1 MIMPNMNRFSTVLA
15 IALLAAPAFAA
26 PADSTKQY
34 DSGYHTMARL
44 ADDLYRALPKEKR
57 VGLLARP
64 ILLDNIKTPYLQ
76 PGAQAKDGTNLH
88 AVFVS
93 PALFEVLNYI
103 SHARAVESADNGFF
117 AKAVNSLACDNGDKG
132 LAPLYQPTHEKSW
145 AFNTMNWQLGY
156 FNQMAAGLMAIEM
169 AHHHLG
175 HYSKYTGQLGD
186 PKKPAPLYSVLSQ
199 KEWREAVLTG
209 SRHALDCG
217 LAPEGLIVL
226 FDAISRM
233 PQRPSWAVHLM
244 PPTAEVSILRLE
256 LKRVEASFFDA
267 RSSAREE
274 FKWSW

>member
-1 MIMPNMNRFSTVLA
+1 MIMPNMNRFSTALV
-15 IALLAAPAFAA
+15 IALLAAAAFAA
-26 PADSTKQY
+26 PAEPTKQY
-34 DSGYHTMARL
+34 DSGYQTMARL
-44 ADDLYRALPKEKR
+44 GDDLYRALPKEKR
-57 VGLLARP
+57 ATLLARP
-64 ILLDNIKTPYLQ
+64 VLLDNIKLPYLQ

-103 SHARAVESADNGFF
+103 SHARAVDSVDDGFF

-132 LAPLYQPTHEKSW
+132 LPPLYQPTHEKSW
-145 AFNTMNWQLGY
+145 AFNTMNGQLSY

-169 AHHHLG
+169 AHYHLG
-175 HYSKYTGQLGD
+175 HYSKYAGQLGD
-186 PKKPAPLYSVLSQ
+186 SKKPAPLYSVLSQ

-226 FDAISRM
+226 YDAISRM

-244 PPTAEVSILRLE
+244 PPAAEVSILRLE

-267 RSSAREE
+267 RTAVREE
-274 FKWSW
+274 FRWSW

>member
-1 MIMPNMNRFSTVLA
+1 MIMPTMNRFSPALA
-15 IALLAAPAFAA
+15 ITLLAAAVFAA
-26 PADSTKQY
+26 PAESTRQY

-44 ADDLYRALPKEKR
+44 GDDLYRALPKEKR
-57 VGLLARP
+57 GTLLARP
-64 ILLDNIKTPYLQ
+64 VLLDNIKLPYLQ
-76 PGAQAKDGTNLH
+76 PGAQAKDGTNWN

-103 SHARAVESADNGFF
+103 SHARAVDLVDEGFF

-132 LAPLYQPTHEKSW
+132 LPPLYQPTHEKSW
-145 AFNTMNWQLGY
+145 AFNTMNGQLSY
-156 FNQMAAGLMAIEM
+156 FNQMAAGLLAIEM

-175 HYSKYTGQLGD
+175 HYTKYAGQLGD

-199 KEWREAVLTG
+199 KEWREAVLGG

-226 FDAISRM
+226 YDAISRM
-233 PQRPSWAVHLM
+233 PQRPSWAIHLM

-256 LKRVEASFFDA
+256 LKRVEASFFDS
-267 RSSAREE
+267 RSASREE
-274 FKWSW
+274 FRWSW

>member
-1 MIMPNMNRFSTVLA
+1 MIMPNMNRFSPVLA
-15 IALLAAPAFAA
+15 IALLAAAALAA
-26 PADSTKQY
+26 PAESARQY
-34 DSGYHTMARL
+34 DSGYQTMARL

-57 VGLLARP
+57 GTLLARP
-64 ILLDNIKTPYLQ
+64 VLLDNIKAPYLQ

-103 SHARAVESADNGFF
+103 SHARAVESVDDGFF

-132 LAPLYQPTHEKSW
+132 LPPLYQPTHEKSW

-175 HYSKYTGQLGD
+175 HYSKYASQLGD

-199 KEWREAVLTG
+199 KEWREAVLGG

-226 FDAISRM
+226 YDAISKM

-244 PPTAEVSILRLE
+244 PPTEEVSILRLE

-267 RSSAREE
+267 RTAAREE
-274 FKWSW
+274 FRWSW

>member
-1 MIMPNMNRFSTVLA
+1 MIMPNMNRFSPVLA
-15 IALLAAPAFAA
+15 IGLLAAATLAAPAE
-26 PADSTKQY
+26 STRQY

-57 VGLLARP
+57 MALHARP
-64 ILLDNIKTPYLQ
+64 VLLDNIKAPYLQ

-103 SHARAVESADNGFF
+103 SHARAVDSVDDGFF

-132 LAPLYQPTHEKSW
+132 LPPLYQPTHEKSW
-145 AFNTMNWQLGY
+145 AFNTMNGQLSY

-169 AHHHLG
+169 AHHYLG
-175 HYSKYTGQLGD
+175 HYSKYAGQLGD

-199 KEWREAVLTG
+199 KEWREAVLRG

-226 FDAISRM
+226 YDAISRM

-267 RSSAREE
+267 RTAAREE
-274 FKWSW
+274 FRWSW